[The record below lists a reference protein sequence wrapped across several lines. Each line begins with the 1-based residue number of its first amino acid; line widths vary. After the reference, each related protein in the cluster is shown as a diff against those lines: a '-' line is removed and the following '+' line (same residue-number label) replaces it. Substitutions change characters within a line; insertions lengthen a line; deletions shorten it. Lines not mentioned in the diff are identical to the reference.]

1 LLIQAKE
8 NDMKLIAAVALTTIC
23 FAPLSAQAQAQPP
36 ATPQTPTPTQAQQ
49 PATPQTPVTGQT
61 GQTPATMTPQTPQ
74 TQTPQT
80 PQTSTQTPA
89 TVNPAPV
96 GTTGSG
102 SIADT
107 DHGTAILLLERALS
121 VLDKSANSKA
131 GDVTLDRGLLDEVR
145 AELTQ
150 VKATLQAEKK

>member
-8 NDMKLIAAVALTTIC
+8 NYMKLIAAVALTTMC
-23 FAPLSAQAQAQPP
+23 FAPLSAHTQAQPP
-36 ATPQTPTPTQAQQ
+36 AAPQTPTPTQAQQ

-61 GQTPATMTPQTPQ
+61 PATMTPQTPQ
-74 TQTPQT
+74 PQT
-80 PQTSTQTPA
+80 PTQTPA

-96 GTTGSG
+96 GTTGSA

-121 VLDKSANSKA
+121 VLDKSVNSKA